1 MNNTKHKILVSLIAG
16 ILTFLVS
23 LSGLF
28 NRIDYVVTDA
38 IYQKPTVPSSSIKIV
53 AIDEKS
59 MDEYGA
65 YKTWSRKH
73 YADLLNT
80 LYADSENVPQICVFD
95 LILQGDT
102 DAEADKAFADAA
114 RAAGGVVCASNM
126 VFKDIIEVN
135 SEGKKYLN
143 KLHTELVEYP
153 YDALMD
159 NATVGFANTIHDSLD
174 ASVRDFF
181 PLLFDGEKDVPCLAL
196 ATARVLNSKGL
207 MDINIPDMN
216 ASDSLMIRYTGKPG
230 DYEILSFVDVV
241 NGNIPKE
248 AFRDSIVF
256 VGAYA
261 PGMMDA
267 YNVPTSHSEQMY
279 GVEIHANILEAI
291 ANGRYMHRMG
301 SFIPSLIYAILVA
314 AFIFIAQNL
323 SLLISGIIV
332 IVMIATQIIAGTLL
346 ATNHKYLPLFT
357 FELFIVLSY
366 ITVIVIHYM
375 LEVLKRRKVIKAFKQ
390 YVSPEVVETIAKK
403 GNFELKLGGQKRDIA
418 VLFVDIRG
426 FTSLS
431 EALEPE
437 KVVEILNE
445 YLTLTTSS
453 IFNNYGTLD
462 KFVGDATMAVF
473 NSPFDLD
480 DYVYKAVRAAY
491 DIVAGSEEIRK
502 KALELTG
509 MEVGF
514 GVGINCGPAV
524 VGNIGCDFRM
534 DYTAIGDT
542 VNTAA
547 RLEANA
553 SAGQVLLSQNVVDA
567 LGDRIEVNRVG
578 EIPLKG
584 KSIPLMVYE
593 LKSIK

>member
-1 MNNTKHKILVSLIAG
+1 MNKNNKLIVSLIAG
-16 ILTFLVS
+16 TLTFLLS
-23 LSGLF
+23 LTGLF
-28 NRIDYVVTDA
+28 NRIDYTLTDTFYQRPVVLNNN
-38 IYQKPTVPSSSIKIV
+38 IKII

-73 YADLLNT
+73 YADLLNV
-80 LYADSENVPQICVFD
+80 LYADEEYAPEICVFD
-95 LILQGDT
+95 LILQGNT

-114 RAAGGVVCASNM
+114 KNAGGVVCATNL
-126 VFKDIIEVN
+126 VFKTSVDVN
-135 SEGKKYLN
+135 EEGKKYIN
-143 KLHTELVEYP
+143 TLHTELVEYP
-153 YDALMD
+153 YDELLEYSK
-159 NATVGFANTIHDSLD
+159 VGFANTINDSFD
-174 ASVRDFF
+174 SKIRDFF
-181 PLLFDGEKDVPCLAL
+181 PVLSDGEKNVPSLAL
-196 ATARVLNSKGL
+196 ATAEVLNEKGL
-207 MDINIPDMN
+207 MDINIPETK
-216 ASDSLMIRYTGKPG
+216 SRESLMIRYSGKPG
-230 DYEILSFVDVV
+230 DYEVLSFADVAE
-241 NGNIPKE
+241 GRIPKE
-248 AFRDSIVF
+248 AFRDSVVF

-267 YNVPTSHSEQMY
+267 YSVPTSHSDQMY
-279 GVEIHANILEAI
+279 GVEIHANILESI
-291 ANGRYMHRMG
+291 AEGRYMKRI
-301 SFIPSLIYAILVA
+301 SPLVPSLVYAVLVM
-314 AFIFIAQNL
+314 AFMLLAQNV
-323 SLLISGIIV
+323 SLLISGIAGGLLIILQTV
-332 IVMIATQIIAGTLL
+332 AGIALSN
-346 ATNHKYLPLFT
+346 NHKYLPL
-357 FELFIVLSY
+357 IVFVICIILSY
-366 ITVIVIHYM
+366 ISVIVIHYM
-375 LEVLKRRKVIKAFKQ
+375 AEVIKRRRVLKAFRQ

-403 GNFELKLGGQKRDIA
+403 GNYELKLGGQKRDIA

-445 YLTLTTSS
+445 YLTLTTTS

-462 KFVGDATMAVF
+462 KLVGDATMAVF

-480 DYVYKAVRAAY
+480 DYVYKAVHAAY

-509 MEVGF
+509 REVSF
-514 GVGINCGPAV
+514 GVGVNCGSAV

-553 SAGQVLLSQNVVDA
+553 GPGQVLLSKSVVDS
-567 LGDRIEVNRVG
+567 LGDRIEVTPVG

-593 LKSIK
+593 LVNIK

>member
-1 MNNTKHKILVSLIAG
+1 MNTKKHLLVSLIAG
-16 ILTFLVS
+16 ALTFLLS

-28 NRIDYVVTDA
+28 NRIDYLLTDA
-38 IYQKPTVPSSSIKIV
+38 LYQRPVVLNNNIKII

-65 YKTWSRKH
+65 YKTWSRNH
-73 YADLLNT
+73 YADLLNV
-80 LYADSENVPQICVFD
+80 LYEDSEMAPKACVFD
-95 LILQGDT
+95 LILQGNT
-102 DAEADKAFADAA
+102 DPEADKAFAEAA
-114 RAAGGVVCASNM
+114 KNAGSVVCASNV
-126 VFKDIIEVN
+126 VFKDAIETDAAGNKFVN
-135 SEGKKYLN
+135 T
-143 KLHTELVEYP
+143 LHTEFVEYP
-153 YDALMD
+153 YEEL
-159 NATVGFANTIHDSLD
+159 NQYVTVGFANTINDKTDSKI
-174 ASVRDFF
+174 RDFF
-181 PLLFDGEKDVPCLAL
+181 PVIYDGKENLPCLSL
-196 ATARVLNSKGL
+196 ATAELLKEKGVL
-207 MDINIPDMN
+207 DINIPDTN
-216 ASDSLMIRYTGKPG
+216 AMQSLMIRYTGRPG
-230 DYEILSFVDVV
+230 DYEILSFSDVV
-241 NGNIPKE
+241 NGKIPKQ
-248 AFRDSIVF
+248 AFKDSIVF

-267 YNVPTSHSEQMY
+267 YSVPTSFSQQMY
-279 GVEIHANILEAI
+279 GVEIHANILESI
-291 ANGRYMHRMG
+291 ANGRYMERK
-301 SFIPSLIYAILVA
+301 SALAPSAIYAILV
-314 AFIFIAQNL
+314 FLFMLLAQNT
-323 SLLISGIIV
+323 SLFISGLSGIILILIQSFV
-332 IVMIATQIIAGTLL
+332 GIKMADNNI
-346 ATNHKYLPLFT
+346 YLPLAS
-357 FELFIVLSY
+357 LMICIVLSY
-366 ITVIVIHYM
+366 VSVIVIHYM
-375 LEVLKRRKVIKAFKQ
+375 SELAKRRKVLKAFRQ

-403 GNFELKLGGQKRDIA
+403 GDFEVKLGGQKRDIA

-431 EALEPE
+431 EKLDPE
-437 KVVEILNE
+437 QVVEILNE
-445 YLTLTTSS
+445 YLSLTTAS

-491 DIVAGSEEIRK
+491 DIVAGSENIRK

-514 GVGINCGPAV
+514 GVGVNCGSAV

-553 SAGQVLLSQNVVDA
+553 KSGQVLLSQSVIDV
-567 LGDRIEVNRVG
+567 LGDRIEVKAVG

-584 KSIPLMVYE
+584 KAIPLMVYE
-593 LKSIK
+593 LINIK